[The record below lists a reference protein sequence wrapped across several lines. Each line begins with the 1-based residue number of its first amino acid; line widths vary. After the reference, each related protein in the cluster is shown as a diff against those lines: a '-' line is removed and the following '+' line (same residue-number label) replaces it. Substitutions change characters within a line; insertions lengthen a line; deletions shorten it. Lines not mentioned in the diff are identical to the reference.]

1 MGKID
6 GNIFQVK
13 SVIKSLNSLLEEAG
27 LKTKRVGD
35 RTLTRDSK
43 SFRNTFIQ
51 WMLDKGVPVD
61 RIAKL
66 CGTST
71 TMIERF
77 YTANTSLQS
86 MLDVMLQTGRS
97 KLRAISNQKQSA

>member
-1 MGKID
+1 
-6 GNIFQVK
+6 
-13 SVIKSLNSLLEEAG
+13 
-27 LKTKRVGD
+27 
-35 RTLTRDSK
+35 
-43 SFRNTFIQ
+43 
-51 WMLDKGVPVD
+51 MLDKGVPVD

-97 KLRAISNQKQSA
+97 KLRAISNQKQIA